1 MRIYK
6 AKAPM
11 RIGFFGGGTD
21 VSPYAE
27 EHGGKVL
34 NCTIDKYVRCMLR
47 ANGEEG
53 VTIRS
58 LDLESVSRNMTG
70 RWEGRLALPQAVL
83 DAMPE
88 ARGVEVTMFS
98 DVPPGS
104 GLGSSSALVV
114 SMLKLIG
121 AAYDLP
127 ADPYVLAELAYRI
140 ERVDLGIPGGRQDQY
155 AAAFGGMCLYHFGG
169 ERVIVEP
176 VLSDPT
182 ALFELESCLLIGYIG
197 DRRLLTH
204 HLVEDQVRRLK
215 EGDTLR
221 YHDETKAFV
230 DESRR
235 RSSRRSTRWRGST
248 ARGAARSPARAAA
261 ASWSSPVRSTG
272 GSNWSACSARRG
284 CRCGRSRS
292 PPRVCMH
299 GASRSRRRDSRRK
312 PRQQPAFSIRQQ
324 DAIAP
329 NCLLLSV
336 QVASEY
342 EKLFDRDC
350 LLAEPLGVGAGADC
364 VRLRRS
370 GRGAARPALA
380 DSGRSRHY
388 RRAPAGDAP
397 AGCAAGDRHT
407 AGRIAS
413 PAQPDRPGGAVRV
426 PLAGVSA
433 RQYADLAGRVARAA
447 RGRGWAK

>member
-121 AAYDLP
+121 AAYNLP

-215 EGDTLR
+215 EGNTLR

-230 DESRR
+230 DESVKLL
-235 RSSRRSTRWRGST
+235 RSLKIAEFGRLLHEAWEVKKAFSPYIAPPIVEEIYAL
-248 ARGAARSPARAAA
+248 ARQ
-261 ASWSSPVRSTG
+261 
-272 GSNWSACSARRG
+272 
-284 CRCGRSRS
+284 
-292 PPRVCMH
+292 H
-299 GASRSRRRDSRRK
+299 GAWGGK
-312 PRQQPAFSIRQQ
+312 ITGAGGGGFMVFACP
-324 DAIAP
+324 
-329 NCLLLSV
+329 
-336 QVASEY
+336 
-342 EKLFDRDC
+342 FDR
-350 LLAEPLGVGAGADC
+350 
-364 VRLRRS
+364 RLE
-370 GRGAARPALA
+370 LE
-380 DSGRSRHY
+380 
-388 RRAPAGDAP
+388 
-397 AGCAAGDRHT
+397 
-407 AGRIAS
+407 
-413 PAQPDRPGGAVRV
+413 RV
-426 PLAGVSA
+426 LSEAGVQMRPFSFTA
-433 RQYADLAGRVARAA
+433 QGVHAWSVEVEEKGQQA
-447 RGRGWAK
+447 